1 MVYCVLIR
9 VLKEEKFQITKN
21 QTLFQKVVEAA
32 KNANREDIVSQLN
45 KFISYNKETEGRR
58 LDQSPPWKNM
68 NDSFAIQFWNSPPA
82 RRAEIPSGG
91 GLASARGLAVIAGHV
106 AARDSQEVISHVT
119 KDKMQAEPTVGY
131 LFGMKTFFT
140 QV

>member
-1 MVYCVLIR
+1 
-9 VLKEEKFQITKN
+9 
-21 QTLFQKVVEAA
+21 
-32 KNANREDIVSQLN
+32 
-45 KFISYNKETEGRR
+45 
-58 LDQSPPWKNM
+58 M

>member
-1 MVYCVLIR
+1 
-9 VLKEEKFQITKN
+9 
-21 QTLFQKVVEAA
+21 
-32 KNANREDIVSQLN
+32 
-45 KFISYNKETEGRR
+45 
-58 LDQSPPWKNM
+58 M

-140 QV
+140 QVFENTVIMFYLFYRVSPKNWSFGI